1 MKIKKNDN
9 VIVVSGS
16 DKGKTG
22 KVLKVFRDTNK
33 VIVEGVN
40 VRKVHKKK
48 TAGKPGAIIEM
59 SAPINASNVMIVDS
73 DKKPTRTKSKVVNGK
88 KVRVAVKSGNE
99 IK

>member
-1 MKIKKNDN
+1 MNIKKNDN
-9 VIVVSGS
+9 VIVVAGS

-22 KVLKVFRDTNK
+22 KVLKVFREANK

-48 TAGKPGAIIEM
+48 TAGKAGSIIEM
-59 SAPINASNVMIVDS
+59 SAPVNASNVMLVDGN
-73 DKKPTRTKSKVVNGK
+73 KPTRVKAKMINDK
-88 KVRVAVKSGNE
+88 KIRVAVKSGNE

>member
-1 MKIKKNDN
+1 MNIKKNDN
-9 VIVVSGS
+9 VIVVAGS

-22 KVLKVFRDTNK
+22 KVLKVFRDANK
-33 VIVEGVN
+33 VIVEGIN

-48 TAGKPGAIIEM
+48 TAAKAGAIIEM
-59 SAPINASNVMIVDS
+59 SAPVNASNVQLLDGN
-73 DKKPTRTKSKVVNGK
+73 KPTRVKAKMINDK